1 MQQMAA
7 NAEQAH
13 AKSLIAN
20 YVVII
25 LLLTILWLLYEGVS
39 DSNSFFHTNKIDLL
53 ILLLYLRHFK
63 TNKKSRTHTHTDTLF
78 TIFITLKK
86 KDV

>member
-1 MQQMAA
+1 MQKMAE

-39 DSNSFFHTNKIDLL
+39 L
-53 ILLLYLRHFK
+53 IFALNLTK
-63 TNKKSRTHTHTDTLF
+63 
-78 TIFITLKK
+78 
-86 KDV
+86 

>member
-1 MQQMAA
+1 MHGVMAA

-39 DSNSFFHTNKIDLL
+39 YTFSFYFLFFFSTIYNFKINNGFFSTCYSL
-53 ILLLYLRHFK
+53 I
-63 TNKKSRTHTHTDTLF
+63 
-78 TIFITLKK
+78 
-86 KDV
+86 

>member
-1 MQQMAA
+1 MHGVMAA

-39 DSNSFFHTNKIDLL
+39 YTFSFYFLFFFFHNLQ
-53 ILLLYLRHFK
+53 FQ
-63 TNKKSRTHTHTDTLF
+63 N
-78 TIFITLKK
+78 
-86 KDV
+86 

>member
-1 MQQMAA
+1 MHGVMAA

-39 DSNSFFHTNKIDLL
+39 YTFSFYFLFFFSTIYNFKINNVFFPLV
-53 ILLLYLRHFK
+53 ILLFK
-63 TNKKSRTHTHTDTLF
+63 AF
-78 TIFITLKK
+78 
-86 KDV
+86 